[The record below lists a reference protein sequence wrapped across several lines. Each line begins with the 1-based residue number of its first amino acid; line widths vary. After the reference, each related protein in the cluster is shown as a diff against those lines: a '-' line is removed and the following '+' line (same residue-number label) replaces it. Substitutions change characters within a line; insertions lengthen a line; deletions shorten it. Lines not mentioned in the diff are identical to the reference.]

1 MIMPTIALPIVFD
14 TVEDRRSR
22 FWDELEN
29 RINSSLTPADSKIL
43 LDYPTVYI
51 HYWKDKPI
59 VYIDSKGVSHTK
71 NQYCVYVGESNNVI
85 QRTQEHYEAG
95 VDKNKWQ
102 YKLVHAHSDPSMLV
116 IGHEHFNKSLT
127 LDIENQLIEYILAT
141 RNLKVTNGRGNPQY
155 DYYPNVEF
163 QEIFQEVWKKLNT
176 HNPDLFLPESEIRDS
191 AIFKVSPFKK
201 LMPNQIKAKATILNT
216 IRKAINKKSPGQ
228 LIFVQGEAGTGKT
241 VLTANIFY
249 ELIQLTKGEDL
260 SGLKC
265 HLMVNH
271 DQQLGVYNQICKRL
285 NLGDNIVSKPT
296 SFINSHSKRKKV
308 DVSFIDE
315 GHLLLTQGKMS
326 YRGNNQLQDIMDR
339 SKVTVVMFDEYQILT
354 TEEYWEAELLKKY
367 KKKAQAQ
374 DNYIVLDNQL
384 RMLCSDSTKEWLDDF
399 ILKRTINEFEPDS
412 KYEVKSFD
420 SPAELHE
427 AIKAKASVADTSL
440 SRLVAT
446 YDWDYKSNDTP
457 SGGGKWGVH
466 IGSWFMPW
474 NYELLKGMSRE
485 EKKAIS
491 NLAWAEQPHTI
502 NEVGSTFTIQG
513 FDLSYVGVILGPAV
527 KYRRGRIVFD
537 PKENKNEKVTRQRTL
552 KDGTKDRFGE
562 MLIRNEVKVLMSRGV
577 SGLYIYAYDE
587 KLRDALK
594 SIAKI

>member
-1 MIMPTIALPIVFD
+1 MPTIALPIVFD
-14 TVEDRRSR
+14 TIEDRRNR
-22 FWDELEN
+22 FWIELEK
-29 RINSSLTPADSKIL
+29 RINSSLNSTDSKIL

-59 VYIDSKGVSHTK
+59 VYMDSHGVSHTK
-71 NQYCVYVGESNNVI
+71 NQYCVYVGESNDVI
-85 QRTQEHYEAG
+85 QRTHEHYDAG
-95 VDKNKWQ
+95 TDKNKWQ
-102 YKLVHAHSDPSMLV
+102 YKLVHAHSNPSMLV

-141 RNLKVTNGRGNPQY
+141 RNLKITNGRSNPQY
-155 DYYPNVEF
+155 DYYPNNEF
-163 QEIFQEVWKKLNT
+163 KVIFQEVWKKLNA
-176 HNPDLFLPESEIRDS
+176 HNPDLFLSESEIRDS

-201 LMPNQIKAKATILNT
+201 LMPNQMRAKASILNT
-216 IRKAINKKSPGQ
+216 IRKAINKRSSGQ

-260 SGLKC
+260 FGLKC

-285 NLGDNIVSKPT
+285 NLGENIVSKPT
-296 SFINSHSKRKKV
+296 SFINSHRKRKKV

-326 YRGNNQLQDIMDR
+326 YRGNNQLQDIIDR

-354 TEEYWEAELLKKY
+354 TEEYWEAELLEKY
-367 KKKAQAQ
+367 KKKAEAQ

-384 RMLCSDSTKEWLDDF
+384 RMLCSDSTKKWLDDF
-399 ILKRTINEFEPDS
+399 ILRRIINEFEPDS
-412 KYEVKSFD
+412 RYEVKSFD
-420 SPAELHE
+420 TPAALHD
-427 AIKAKASVADTSL
+427 AIRTKASSEKTSL

-446 YDWDYKSNDTP
+446 YDWDYKSNASP
-457 SGGGKWGVH
+457 SGRGKWGVQ

-474 NYELLKGMSRE
+474 NYELLKGMSKE
-485 EKKAIS
+485 EKKAIG

-537 PKENKNEKVTRQRTL
+537 PSENKNEKVTRQRTL
-552 KDGTKDRFGE
+552 RDGTKDRFGK

-577 SGLYIYAYDE
+577 SGLYIYACDDQ
-587 KLRDALK
+587 LRKALK
-594 SIAKI
+594 TIAKI

>member
-1 MIMPTIALPIVFD
+1 MPTIALPIVFD
-14 TVEDRRSR
+14 TVEDSKKR
-22 FWDELEN
+22 FWNELES
-29 RINSSLTPADSKIL
+29 RINGSLTPADSKIL

-51 HYWKDKPI
+51 HYWMDKKC
-59 VYIDSKGVSHTK
+59 VNSVSNDVSQIP

-85 QRTQEHYEAG
+85 QRTQEHYDAG
-95 VDKNKWQ
+95 DDKNNWQ
-102 YKLVHAHSDPSMLV
+102 YQLVHAHCDPTMLV

-127 LDIENQLIEYILAT
+127 LDIENQLIEYILAA
-141 RNLKVTNGRGNPQY
+141 RSLKIMNGRGNPQY
-155 DYYPNVEF
+155 DYYPNHEF
-163 QEIFQEVWKKLNT
+163 QEIFKEVWKKLNA
-176 HNPDLFLPESEIRDS
+176 HNSDLFLAESVIRDS

-201 LMPNQIKAKATILNT
+201 LMPNQIKAKNSILNA
-216 IRKAINKKSPGQ
+216 IRKAVSKGMSGQ

-249 ELIQLTKGEDL
+249 ELVQLTKGEEL
-260 SGLKC
+260 SGLNC

-271 DQQLGVYNQICKRL
+271 DEQLRVYNQISRRL
-285 NLGDNIVSKPT
+285 DLGDGIVNKPT
-296 SFINSHSKRKKV
+296 SFINSHDESNKI
-308 DVSFIDE
+308 DVSFVDE

-326 YRGNNQLQDIMDR
+326 YTGSNQLKDIMDR

-354 TEEYWEAELLKKY
+354 TEEYWEARRLAEFKNLSLK
-367 KKKAQAQ
+367 Q
-374 DNYIVLDNQL
+374 DNYIVLDKQL
-384 RMLCSDSTKEWLDDF
+384 RMLCSDSTKRWLDDF
-399 ILKRTINEFEPDS
+399 ILNRTVREFVPDS

-420 SPAELHE
+420 TPKALHD
-427 AIKAKASVADTSL
+427 AIKAKAAVAETSL

-446 YDWDYKSNDTP
+446 YDWDYKSNESPGDK
-457 SGGGKWGVH
+457 GKWGVS

-474 NYELLKGMSRE
+474 NYELLKDMSRNQ
-485 EKKAIS
+485 KKAIS

-552 KDGTKDRFGE
+552 EDGSKDRFGE

-577 SGLYIYAYDE
+577 SGLYIYAYDDQ
-587 KLRDALK
+587 LREALK
-594 SIAKI
+594 KIAKI

>member
-1 MIMPTIALPIVFD
+1 MSTIALPIVFN
-14 TVEDRRSR
+14 TIEDRRNR

-29 RINSSLTPADSKIL
+29 RINSSVSSADSKIL

-59 VYIDSKGVSHTK
+59 VYIDSKGVSRTK

-102 YKLVHAHSDPSMLV
+102 YKLIHAHSNPAMLV

-141 RNLKVTNGRGNPQY
+141 KNLKVTNGRGNPQY
-155 DYYPNVEF
+155 DYYPNGEF
-163 QEIFQEVWKKLNT
+163 KEIFQEVWKKLNA
-176 HNPDLFLPESEIRDS
+176 HNPDLFLSESEIRDS

-216 IRKAINKKSPGQ
+216 IRKAINKKTPGQ
-228 LIFVQGEAGTGKT
+228 LVFVQGEAGTGKT

-249 ELIQLTKGEDL
+249 ELVQLTKGEEL

-285 NLGDNIVSKPT
+285 NLGENIVSKPT
-296 SFINSHSKRKKV
+296 SFINNHRKHKKV
-308 DVSFIDE
+308 DVSFVDE

-326 YRGNNQLQDIMDR
+326 YRGSNQLQDIIDR

-354 TEEYWEAELLKKY
+354 TEEYWEVELLENY

-384 RMLCSDSTKEWLDDF
+384 RMLCSDSTKKWLDDF
-399 ILKRTINEFEPDS
+399 IIRRTINEFEPDS
-412 KYEVKSFD
+412 RYEVKSFD
-420 SPAELHE
+420 TPAQLYN
-427 AIKAKASVADTSL
+427 AIKAKASAADTCL

-457 SGGGKWGVH
+457 SGGGKWGVQ
-466 IGSWFMPW
+466 IGTWFRPW
-474 NYELLKGMSRE
+474 NYELLKGLGKE
-485 EKKAIS
+485 EKKAIG

-502 NEVGSTFTIQG
+502 DEVGSTFTIQG

-537 PKENKNEKVTRQRTL
+537 PSENKNEKVTRQRTL
-552 KDGTKDRFGE
+552 KDGSKERFGE

-577 SGLYIYAYDE
+577 LGLYIYACDD
-587 KLRDALK
+587 KLRAALK
-594 SIAKI
+594 NIAKI

>member
-95 VDKNKWQ
+95 LDKNKWQ

-155 DYYPNVEF
+155 DYYPNGEF

-285 NLGDNIVSKPT
+285 NLGENIVSKPT

-354 TEEYWEAELLKKY
+354 TEEYWEAELLEKY

>member
-1 MIMPTIALPIVFD
+1 MPTIALPIVFD

-155 DYYPNVEF
+155 DYYPNGEF

-285 NLGDNIVSKPT
+285 NLGENIVSKPT

-354 TEEYWEAELLKKY
+354 TEEYWEAESLKKY

>member
-1 MIMPTIALPIVFD
+1 MPTIALPIVFD

-155 DYYPNVEF
+155 DYYPNGEF

-285 NLGDNIVSKPT
+285 NLGENIVSKPT

-354 TEEYWEAELLKKY
+354 TEEYWEAELLEKY

>member
-1 MIMPTIALPIVFD
+1 MPTIALPIVFD
-14 TVEDRRSR
+14 TVEDSKKR
-22 FWDELEN
+22 FWNELES
-29 RINSSLTPADSKIL
+29 RINGSLTPADSKIL

-51 HYWKDKPI
+51 HYWMDKQI
-59 VYIDSKGVSHTK
+59 VYFNSDGVMQIQK
-71 NQYCVYVGESNNVI
+71 QYSVYVGESNNVI
-85 QRTQEHYEAG
+85 QRTQEHYDAG
-95 VDKNKWQ
+95 DDKNNWQ
-102 YKLVHAHSDPSMLV
+102 YQLVHAHCDPTMLV

-127 LDIENQLIEYILAT
+127 LDIENQLIEYILAA
-141 RNLKVTNGRGNPQY
+141 RSLKIMNGRGNPQY
-155 DYYPNVEF
+155 DYYPNHEF
-163 QEIFQEVWKKLNT
+163 KEIFQEVWKKLNA
-176 HNPDLFLPESEIRDS
+176 HNPDLFLAESVIRDS

-201 LMPNQIKAKATILNT
+201 LMPNQIKAKNSILNA
-216 IRKAINKKSPGQ
+216 IRKAVNNGMSGQ

-249 ELIQLTKGEDL
+249 ELVQLAKGEEL
-260 SGLKC
+260 PGFTC

-271 DQQLGVYNQICKRL
+271 DEQLRVYNQICKRL
-285 NLGDNIVSKPT
+285 DLGDSIVSKPT
-296 SFINSHSKRKKV
+296 SFINSHNKSQKV
-308 DVSFIDE
+308 DVSFVDE

-326 YRGNNQLQDIMDR
+326 YRGSNQLKDIMDR

-354 TEEYWEAELLKKY
+354 TEEYWEARQLAEFKNLSLK
-367 KKKAQAQ
+367 Q
-374 DNYIVLDNQL
+374 DNYIVLDKQL
-384 RMLCSDSTKEWLDDF
+384 RMLCSDSTKRWLDDF
-399 ILKRTINEFEPDS
+399 ILNRIVREFVPDS

-420 SPAELHE
+420 TPKALHD
-427 AIKAKASVADTSL
+427 AIKAKAAVAETSL

-446 YDWDYKSNDTP
+446 YDWDYKSNESP
-457 SGGGKWGVH
+457 GGAGKWGVS

-474 NYELLKGMSRE
+474 NYELLKGMNRDQ
-485 EKKAIS
+485 KKAIS

-552 KDGTKDRFGE
+552 EDGTKDRFGE

-577 SGLYIYAYDE
+577 SGLFIYAYDD
-587 KLRDALK
+587 KLREALK
-594 SIAKI
+594 KIAKI

>member
-1 MIMPTIALPIVFD
+1 MPTIALPIVFD
-14 TVEDRRSR
+14 TVEDSKKK
-22 FWDELEN
+22 FWNELES
-29 RINSSLTPADSKIL
+29 RINGSLTPADSKIL

-51 HYWKDKPI
+51 HYWMDNKI
-59 VYIDSKGVSHTK
+59 VYLDSNGVKQTK
-71 NQYCVYVGESNNVI
+71 NQYSVYVGESNNVI
-85 QRTQEHYEAG
+85 QRTQEHYDAG
-95 VDKNKWQ
+95 DDKNNWQ
-102 YKLVHAHSDPSMLV
+102 YQLVHAHCDPTMLV

-127 LDIENQLIEYILAT
+127 LDIENQLIEYILAA
-141 RNLKVTNGRGNPQY
+141 RSLKIMNGRGNPQY
-155 DYYPNVEF
+155 DYYPNHEF
-163 QEIFQEVWKKLNT
+163 QEIFKEVWKKLNA
-176 HNPDLFLPESEIRDS
+176 HNSDLFLAESVIRDS

-201 LMPNQIKAKATILNT
+201 LMPNQIKAKNSILNA
-216 IRKAINKKSPGQ
+216 IRKAVSKGMSGQ

-249 ELIQLTKGEDL
+249 ELVQLTKGEEL
-260 SGLKC
+260 SGLNC

-271 DQQLGVYNQICKRL
+271 DEQLRVYNQISRRL
-285 NLGDNIVSKPT
+285 DLGDGIVNKPT
-296 SFINSHSKRKKV
+296 SFINSHDESNKI
-308 DVSFIDE
+308 DVSFVDE

-326 YRGNNQLQDIMDR
+326 YTGSNQLKDIMDR

-354 TEEYWEAELLKKY
+354 TEEYWEARRLAEFKNLSWK
-367 KKKAQAQ
+367 Q
-374 DNYIVLDNQL
+374 DNYIVLDKQL
-384 RMLCSDSTKEWLDDF
+384 RMLCSDSTKRWLDDF
-399 ILKRTINEFEPDS
+399 ILNRTVREFVPDS

-420 SPAELHE
+420 TPKALHD
-427 AIKAKASVADTSL
+427 AIKAKAAVAETSL

-446 YDWDYKSNDTP
+446 YDWDYKSNESPGDK
-457 SGGGKWGVH
+457 GKWGVS

-474 NYELLKGMSRE
+474 NYELLKDMSRNQ
-485 EKKAIS
+485 KKAIS

-552 KDGTKDRFGE
+552 EDGSKDRFGE

-577 SGLYIYAYDE
+577 SGLYIYAYDDQ
-587 KLRDALK
+587 LREALK
-594 SIAKI
+594 KIAKI

>member
-155 DYYPNVEF
+155 DYYPNGEF

-285 NLGDNIVSKPT
+285 NLGENIVSKPT

-354 TEEYWEAELLKKY
+354 TEEYWEAELLEKY

>member
-1 MIMPTIALPIVFD
+1 MPTIALPIVFD

-155 DYYPNVEF
+155 DYYPNGEF

-285 NLGDNIVSKPT
+285 NLGENIVSKPT

-354 TEEYWEAELLKKY
+354 TEEYWEAELLERY